1 MRVKHQLLLLLPLLG
16 VVLSGFALEDNLR
29 TVKNDSF
36 APGEVL
42 QYKVHYGI
50 INAGEATITVSSNLH
65 RLHNRPCY
73 LTTVSGKT
81 TGSFDFFHRVRDT
94 WSSYID
100 TSSMLP
106 MRFHRNIEEGN
117 YKRKETTDFD
127 QVRNVAVVNDSRDEK
142 KNQVFKVP
150 DNVQDMVSGFY
161 YLRTLQLDS
170 FKPGQTV
177 KMQGFLGDEVF
188 DMTVTYRGVTTVDT
202 KAGKI
207 RAHRLTP
214 KMPSNKLFKGE
225 DAISVY
231 FSDDANKIPVLFQAE
246 MFVGSVKV
254 NLYKYN
260 GLQSRLNVVK

>member
-1 MRVKHQLLLLLPLLG
+1 MRIKHQLLLVLPLLG
-16 VVLSGFALEDNLR
+16 LVLSGFALNDTMR

-36 APGEVL
+36 GPGEVL

-50 INAGEATITVSSNLH
+50 INAGEATIHVSPNLQ
-65 RLHNRPCY
+65 RINNRPCY
-73 LTTVSGKT
+73 QATVSGKT
-81 TGSFDFFHRVRDT
+81 TGSFDFFHRIRDT

-106 MRFHRNIEEGN
+106 LRFYRNIEEGR
-117 YKRKETTDFD
+117 YRRKETTDFNH
-127 QVRNVAVVNDSRDEK
+127 QTNTVVVNDSRDEK

-150 DNVQDMVSGFY
+150 DNAQDMVSGFY
-161 YLRTLQLDS
+161 YLRTLDLDRY
-170 FKPGQTV
+170 KPGQSIR
-177 KMQGFLGDEVF
+177 MQGFLGDEVF
-188 DMTVTYRGVTTVDT
+188 DMTVTYKGVTTVET

-214 KMPSNKLFKGE
+214 RMPKNKLFSGE

-231 FSDDANKIPVLFQAE
+231 FSDDVNKIPVMFQAE

-254 NLYKYN
+254 DLYKYS
-260 GLQSRLNVVK
+260 GLKGRLNVVK

>member
-1 MRVKHQLLLLLPLLG
+1 MRVKHQLLLVVPLLG
-16 VVLSGFALEDNLR
+16 LVLSGFALNDTLR

-42 QYKVHYGI
+42 QYKVHYGL
-50 INAGEATITVSSNLH
+50 INAGEATINVAPNLQ
-65 RLHNRPCY
+65 RINNRPCY
-73 LTTVSGKT
+73 QTTVSGKT

-94 WSSYID
+94 WTSYID

-106 MRFHRNIEEGN
+106 LRFHRNIEEGK
-117 YKRKETTDFD
+117 YRRKETTDFNHANNT
-127 QVRNVAVVNDSRDEK
+127 VVVNDSRDTK

-150 DNVQDMVSGFY
+150 DNAQDMISGFY
-161 YLRTLQLDS
+161 YLRTLDLSS
-170 FKPGQTV
+170 FRPGQTV
-177 KMQGFLGDEVF
+177 RMQGFLGDEVF
-188 DMTVTYRGVTTVDT
+188 DMTVTYRGKTTVET

-207 RAHRLTP
+207 RAHRLVP
-214 KMPSNKLFKGE
+214 KMPKNKLFSGE

-231 FSDDANKIPVLFQAE
+231 FSDDENKIPVLFQAE

-254 NLYKYN
+254 DLYKYG